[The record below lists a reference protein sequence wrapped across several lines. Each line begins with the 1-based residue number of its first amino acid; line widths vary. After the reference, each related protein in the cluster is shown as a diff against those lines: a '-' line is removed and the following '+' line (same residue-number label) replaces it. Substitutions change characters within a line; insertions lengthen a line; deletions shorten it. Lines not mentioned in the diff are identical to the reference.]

1 MHHRTDTEESAVFK
15 PLAVAVG
22 LGCAALSLG
31 ANAYQ
36 YGEYAGETLERL
48 ITDYLAAIAAPP
60 ASPAP
65 AN

>member
-48 ITDYLAAIAAPP
+48 ITRAAIAAPP